1 MTVRQKIMKLIYP
14 LLIKIGK
21 RMGFKSTTMANYNA
35 AKPIHSIY
43 DLSVVLN
50 SGKEIKL
57 ESYKGKKLL
66 IVNTASNCGYTP
78 QYEALQ
84 SLYEQ
89 FNNELEIIGF
99 PANDFKEQE
108 PGSDEDIAEFCK
120 VNYGVSF
127 PLVKKSQVVPGEAQ
141 HPVFAW
147 LSSPDENGWCRQVPE
162 WNFSK
167 YLLNERGE
175 LTHYFAPGISP
186 LDKSVVDAI
195 RL

>member
-1 MTVRQKIMKLIYP
+1 MTGRQKIMKLIYP
-14 LLIKIGK
+14 VLIKVGS
-21 RMGFKSTTMANYNA
+21 RLGFKSKTMANYNA
-35 AKPIHSIY
+35 AKPIHSIF
-43 DLSVVLN
+43 DLIVQLN

-89 FNNELEIIGF
+89 FNPQLEIIGF
-99 PANDFKEQE
+99 PSNDFKEQE
-108 PGSDEDIAEFCK
+108 PGSDEEIAEFCK

-127 PLVKKSQVVPGEAQ
+127 PLVKKSRVVPGEGQ
-141 HPVFAW
+141 HPVYAW
-147 LSSPDENGWCRQVPE
+147 LSSPEENGWCRQVPE

-186 LDKSVVDAI
+186 LDKTVVDAI
-195 RL
+195 RQ